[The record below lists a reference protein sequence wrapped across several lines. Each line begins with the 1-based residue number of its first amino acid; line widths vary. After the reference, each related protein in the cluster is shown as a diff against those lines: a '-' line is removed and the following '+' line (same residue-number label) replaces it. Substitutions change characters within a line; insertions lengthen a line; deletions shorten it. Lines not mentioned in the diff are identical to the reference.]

1 MTSRSEIPPWWRNRR
16 YLPWLV
22 QGGVALVIGVV
33 VAFLLTNLLL
43 NLTAR
48 GMLLSWSWLGQPAG
62 FDLAETILPFDASL
76 PYWRAMLAGL
86 VNTLRVVIA
95 GLVGATVLGTLIG
108 TASFSSNGLLRKLA
122 RVYVEV
128 IRNIP
133 LLLQLIFWYFVVFLA
148 LPNGRDALHLPGIVL
163 AKSGLFLGSPE
174 LVDGVWQAPLRF
186 TVEFGALL
194 TGLVVYTAA
203 FIAEVVR
210 GGVAS
215 VPRGQWEAAT
225 SLGFSPPAYPAAD
238 SFAPSLPRDCAR
250 SQQPVH
256 LPGQEFLTGSGL
268 RLHRSLFS
276 FGNHPQPDRPG
287 RGGDADPAGLLSG
300 DRLGDLSPDERAQ
313 WPCAAERTLK
323 WQVRPLWWCERVP
336 CAACKRSSLAADS
349 MV

>member
-1 MTSRSEIPPWWRNRR
+1 MTSQSEVTPWWRNRR

-22 QGGVALVIGVV
+22 QGAVALVIGVV
-33 VAFLLTNLLL
+33 VAFLLSNLLI

-48 GMLLSWSWLGQPAG
+48 GLLLSWSWLGQPAG

-86 VNTLRVVIA
+86 VNTLRVVIV

-108 TASFSSNGLLRKLA
+108 TASFSSNGLLRRLA

-148 LPNGRDALHLPGIVL
+148 LPNGRDALQLPGIVL

-215 VPRGQWEAAT
+215 VPKGQWEAAT
-225 SLGFSPPAYPAAD
+225 SLGFSPLLTLRRIVLPQALRVIVPGLNSQYI
-238 SFAPSLPRDCAR
+238 SLAK
-250 SQQPVH
+250 
-256 LPGQEFLTGSGL
+256 
-268 RLHRSLFS
+268 
-276 FGNHPQPDRPG
+276 N
-287 RGGDADPAGLLSG
+287 
-300 DRLGDLSPDERAQ
+300 
-313 WPCAAERTLK
+313 
-323 WQVRPLWWCERVP
+323 
-336 CAACKRSSLAADS
+336 SSLAVACGFTDLYS
-349 MV
+349 VSETTLNQTGRAIEVMLILLGSYLVIDLVISALMNGLNGLVQLRER

>member
-1 MTSRSEIPPWWRNRR
+1 MTSRSTAPPWWRNRR

-22 QGGVALVIGVV
+22 QGVVALAVGVV
-33 VAFLLTNLLL
+33 VAFLLSNLLL

-48 GMLLSWSWLGQPAG
+48 GLLLSWSWLGQPAG

-108 TASFSSNGLLRKLA
+108 TASFSSNGLLRGLA

-148 LPNGRDALHLPGIVL
+148 LPNGTDAIQLPGLVL
-163 AKSGLFLGSPE
+163 AKSGLFLGDPQ
-174 LVDGVWQAPLRF
+174 LVNGVWQAPLRF

-194 TGLVVYTAA
+194 TGLVAYSAA

-210 GGVAS
+210 GGIAS
-215 VPRGQWEAAT
+215 VPKGQWEAAS
-225 SLGFSPPAYPAAD
+225 SLGF
-238 SFAPSLPRDCAR
+238 APLLTLRRIVLPQALR
-250 SQQPVH
+250 VI
-256 LPGQEFLTGSGL
+256 LPGLNSQYI
-268 RLHRSLFS
+268 SLAK
-276 FGNHPQPDRPG
+276 N
-287 RGGDADPAGLLSG
+287 
-300 DRLGDLSPDERAQ
+300 
-313 WPCAAERTLK
+313 
-323 WQVRPLWWCERVP
+323 
-336 CAACKRSSLAADS
+336 SSLAVACGFTDLYS
-349 MV
+349 VSETTLNQTGRAVEVMLILLGSYLVIDLVISALMNGLNGLVQLKER